1 MTTNKLVYEKD
12 FFHFDKDNIVA
23 SPQKRVINPRSQTDT
38 RIEITDGKTP
48 SEKRLVSKYDL
59 EIFPMADPADVF
71 CNIKTIMT
79 WDFEIQTPQEFGS
92 LQFSE
97 TLLHNVL
104 NQIHFASTILRQ
116 HFFLDF
122 ATMAGLLHKPNPKNI
137 HKQLKES
144 FPSLADLNLK
154 DDYPFLFSYWY

>member
-12 FFHFDKDNIVA
+12 FFHFDTNKTVT
-23 SPQKRVINPRSQTDT
+23 SSETRVKNPRSNTSL
-38 RIEITDGKTP
+38 RIEITDGKTA
-48 SEKRLVSKYDL
+48 SEKRLVSRYDL

-97 TLLHNVL
+97 TLLHHVL
-104 NQIHFASTILRQ
+104 NQIHFATTLLRQ

-137 HKQLKES
+137 HKQLKDS
-144 FPSLADLNLK
+144 FTRLADFNLN